1 MTTKE
6 DIRGWLEEGQEKGST
21 HVIVVVDT
29 FDWGDYPVHV
39 SPNDKVREVVAKY
52 DDKDM
57 QRVMEVYNLS
67 MDLEVQLNEHRAR
80 NY

>member
-39 SPNDKVREVVAKY
+39 SPNEKVREVAAKY
-52 DDKDM
+52 DGANM
-57 QRVMEVYNLS
+57 QKIVEVYDLS
-67 MDLEVQLNEHRAR
+67 MDLEEQLDEFRAR

>member
-39 SPNDKVREVVAKY
+39 SPSEKVREVVAKY

-67 MDLEVQLNEHRAR
+67 MDLEEQLSEHLAR